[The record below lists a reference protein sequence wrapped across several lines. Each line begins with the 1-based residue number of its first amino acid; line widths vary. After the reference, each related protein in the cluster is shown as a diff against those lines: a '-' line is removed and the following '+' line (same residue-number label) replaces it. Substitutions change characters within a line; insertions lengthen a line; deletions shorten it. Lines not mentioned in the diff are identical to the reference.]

1 MCSDSELF
9 KGISFMELLLVYAV
23 YGPSARV
30 NGAGAITGQIVR
42 SRAYSYITRGL
53 SWTPSD

>member
-42 SRAYSYITRGL
+42 SGA
-53 SWTPSD
+53 